1 MKTIYTSLLGLVLS
15 IPMVIAQNAGVESYF
30 DDGTKWTTIHYADY
44 GCNGF
49 TDICYVQGD
58 TTIAEKTYQ
67 KILYT
72 HNDNNSRVIPIIA
85 DGQKIYAHIDAKD
98 VLLYD
103 FGLEVGDSIKWYDY
117 LGEGIVGPREYA
129 YVTKVDT
136 VTLLDGR
143 KAKRLHYD
151 CRLSDIEF
159 IGCEYGILSPFV
171 MPAITTCGGTNACC
185 SMNGEPIFETTPGF
199 CENILRLATTWYGIQ
214 YYHAY
219 PQQDYKP
226 EITGLTYY
234 LQGDTI
240 INATTYYKILF
251 THEAKM
257 LTNAYR
263 GAIRYSANKQHVY
276 FVPAETS
283 VEYLLYDY
291 SVRQGDVVTAYDGF
305 YDISCVELAQQNP
318 DKNITPQWTVR
329 QVETVDGRKHIQV
342 EHDGNTI
349 EWIEGVGTKYILW
362 SRGRSCNAT
371 GMEIQFHHT
380 LCAADSEG
388 NILYSFNT
396 DELGIRNNCPDWE
409 STSIEE
415 VKEDIPS
422 GPAYD
427 ILGRPVDANYRGI
440 VIQGGKKMVW

>member
-1 MKTIYTSLLGLVLS
+1 MDYCFTMKTIYTSLLWLMLS

-136 VTLLDGR
+136 VPLLDGR

-199 CENILRLATTWYGIQ
+199 CENILRPATTWYGVTKIVSPFTNVRYQ
-214 YYHAY
+214 STAY
-219 PQQDYKP
+219 
-226 EITGLTYY
+226 ELR
-234 LQGDTI
+234 GDTI
-240 INATTYYKILF
+240 INDTTYHSLWRDNGIYCAGIRQTANGQQVYIRPTQELMRDPYWESGEHLLSDF
-251 THEAKM
+251 AVQVGDTVWAFDGSYSGIDNIGED
-257 LTNAYR
+257 LSIQYR
-263 GAIRYSANKQHVY
+263 WIVK
-276 FVPAETS
+276 S
-283 VEYLLYDY
+283 V
-291 SVRQGDVVTAYDGF
+291 
-305 YDISCVELAQQNP
+305 QN
-318 DKNITPQWTVR
+318 I
-329 QVETVDGRKHIQV
+329 DGRKHVLVEGGQMHNHQV
-342 EHDGNTI
+342 
-349 EWIEGVGTKYILW
+349 EWIEGIGTKYIFFENTYEDALYN
-362 SRGRSCNAT
+362 SYTAYA
-371 GMEIQFHHT
+371 

-388 NILYSFNT
+388 NILY
-396 DELGIRNNCPDWE
+396 
-409 STSIEE
+409 
-415 VKEDIPS
+415 
-422 GPAYD
+422 
-427 ILGRPVDANYRGI
+427 
-440 VIQGGKKMVW
+440 